1 MKIIIL
7 FRREL
12 EGLHPLAEHFPAD
25 KVVDFLDGLKQQEKE
40 QYKKS
45 FSDNRIDGEMLL
57 AMEGKDDVMIELGI
71 QRPAHRRII
80 LSKFKTLV
88 VKQGLLTA

>member
-1 MKIIIL
+1 M
-7 FRREL
+7 
-12 EGLHPLAEHFPAD
+12 AEHFPAD
-25 KVVDFLDGLKQQEKE
+25 KVIDFLDGLKQQEKE

-45 FSDNRIDGEMLL
+45 FTDNRIDGEMLL
-57 AMEGKDDVMIELGI
+57 AMEGKDDVMIQLGV
-71 QRPAHRRII
+71 QRLAHRCII